1 MKPAMMTSWANA
13 PARTVR
19 ATNQPTP
26 CSSVSTNR
34 ATSLAKPETAP
45 SARLRTLVPK
55 PNRSA
60 PSHNTSSNGGDNWN
74 IPGGIAVTL
83 LGMRPLSITSQC
95 REIVYALSLCSAALV
110 ASADN
115 PSATFEFLNEPRWI
129 SNASAFHTTVR
140 IEGAPAP
147 RNVTVEYTQLDSE
160 SSTAHA
166 KQDASDTT
174 LYGFKLP
181 LEAEAG
187 PGMLNYTVVVSPS
200 NDPSKSIRSETRTI
214 PVALEQE
221 LDITG
226 DAAIALLYPLGGD
239 EYTVRYVPCCNIFGG
254 ITIAT
259 RVPVNPE
266 ESSEG
271 LPEKILSD
279 FLILSPDGLSASTM
293 GMYMDFEFGPERFE
307 GVTPA
312 LYEFNGREWVEF
324 STYEVDPDRG
334 YLSMHCPNG
343 GTFVIAAK
351 P

>member
-1 MKPAMMTSWANA
+1 MRKSWISG
-13 PARTVR
+13 TVF
-19 ATNQPTP
+19 
-26 CSSVSTNR
+26 V
-34 ATSLAKPETAP
+34 LL
-45 SARLRTLVPK
+45 SA
-55 PNRSA
+55 
-60 PSHNTSSNGGDNWN
+60 
-74 IPGGIAVTL
+74 I
-83 LGMRPLSITSQC
+83 
-95 REIVYALSLCSAALV
+95 
-110 ASADN
+110 ASADTTN
-115 PSATFEFLNEPRWI
+115 APVEFELDTEWITSGEGLDGALRVTCSDCVSKISVAFAYSDSSAATIPAYVDGQ
-129 SNASAFHTTVR
+129 NASIYHFSVPPASEAFVG
-140 IEGAPAP
+140 E
-147 RNVTVEYTQLDSE
+147 L
-160 SSTAHA
+160 
-166 KQDASDTT
+166 T
-174 LYGFKLP
+174 LQAVLFYKD
-181 LEAEAG
+181 ER
-187 PGMLNYTVVVSPS
+187 PS
-200 NDPSKSIRSETRTI
+200 VQSETLAI
-214 PVALEQE
+214 PVVHEQE

-324 STYEVDPDRG
+324 STYEVDAARG